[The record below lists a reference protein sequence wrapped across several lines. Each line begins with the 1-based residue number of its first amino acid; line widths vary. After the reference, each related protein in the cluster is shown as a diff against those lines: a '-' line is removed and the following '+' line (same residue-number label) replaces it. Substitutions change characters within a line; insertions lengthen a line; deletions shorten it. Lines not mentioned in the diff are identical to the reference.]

1 MKISEEDISEEDI
14 SVGDISEED
23 ISEEDISEEEI
34 SEEDISKEDISDED
48 ISKVIEH
55 DIILS
60 WNCTIDKTVITVGE
74 GRITITLHEQQS
86 ISFIRGNLM
95 PHCVANFLI
104 YFNYLAI
111 ENQVARLDFFH
122 QSIKLSQ
129 TFFISSTSLVWMLA
143 WNT

>member
-1 MKISEEDISEEDI
+1 MKEP
-14 SVGDISEED
+14 
-23 ISEEDISEEEI
+23 
-34 SEEDISKEDISDED
+34 
-48 ISKVIEH
+48 
-55 DIILS
+55 
-60 WNCTIDKTVITVGE
+60 VGE
-74 GRITITLHEQQS
+74 LHRVPGHDKAKSVLHRKASVVGATYIDLLGVGRITITLHEQQS

-129 TFFISSTSLVWMLA
+129 TFFIKTC
-143 WNT
+143 